1 MKGPGKPRACS
12 YFAPNTAWFS
22 HAASSPVLRT
32 DLALLGGHLGAE
44 LCTDILLEVSWDVPL
59 TLIHSSCCWFIK
71 STRALWKSSSTFQ
84 MLEEPFVLVQVLYW
98 DSRLCECPEELG
110 WVFFPRISSGSQF
123 IRYYQG
129 LDSSET
135 FANGLEFCLEPG
147 SGSAKDVTAILGFEE
162 PIHPR
167 VLCQWEWELQQCRKD
182 QWP

>member
-1 MKGPGKPRACS
+1 MLPTQPGFHTLPAPRCS
-12 YFAPNTAWFS
+12 AQTWPCWGGTSGLSSALTSCWKCPGMFPSRSSIHLAAGSSKALEPCGNQAPHFRCWKSPSFS
-22 HAASSPVLRT
+22 FRFFIGIPGSVSARRS
-32 DLALLGGHLGAE
+32 LGG
-44 LCTDILLEVSWDVPL
+44 
-59 TLIHSSCCWFIK
+59 F
-71 STRALWKSSSTFQ
+71 
-84 MLEEPFVLVQVLYW
+84 
-98 DSRLCECPEELG
+98 
-110 WVFFPRISSGSQF
+110 FFPRISSGSQF